1 MAIRIISAA
10 LIGTAAL
17 LLSGCGADAASA
29 SPPAPTSTVSGED
42 QIRDVIARVSEAHG
56 TSDFAKIAPLTC
68 AKYREQASEPI
79 PAPMQFKLGKIEN
92 VLVNG
97 DTATA
102 DVTLIIDLGG
112 QFTYTADPSQFTLVK
127 EDGQWKDCT
136 PLDE

>member
-1 MAIRIISAA
+1 MAIRIIGAA
-10 LIGTAAL
+10 LIATAAL

-29 SPPAPTSTVSGED
+29 SPPAPTVSDED

-68 AKYREQASEPI
+68 AKYRDQASEPI
-79 PAPMQFKLGKIEN
+79 LAAMQFKLGKIEN

-102 DVTLIIDLGG
+102 DVTLIIDTGG

>member
-1 MAIRIISAA
+1 
-10 LIGTAAL
+10 
-17 LLSGCGADAASA
+17 
-29 SPPAPTSTVSGED
+29 
-42 QIRDVIARVSEAHG
+42 
-56 TSDFAKIAPLTC
+56 
-68 AKYREQASEPI
+68 
-79 PAPMQFKLGKIEN
+79 MQFKLGKIEN

-102 DVTLIIDLGG
+102 DVTLIIDTGG